1 MFDWAVGTFTFIIGT
16 FVGSFL
22 NVISDRLYLKQ
33 DFIRGRSR
41 CSECGH
47 TLHAKNLIPILSF
60 LLQKGKC
67 TFCHK
72 KISLLYPL
80 SEIIT
85 GLSFLTAYYLFVT
98 YNQNYLFLVYLL
110 FTFSFYLIISF
121 TDFKFYEIPFEIVVI
136 GSIFSIFYRAIFL
149 KTLTLDNLLIEI
161 ISVVVVFAFF
171 YFIIWISKGG
181 MGGGDLKLACF
192 LSLSVGF
199 PAIISALYFGFVLG
213 GVFGIFVLLFK
224 LKNLKSVI
232 PFGPFLI
239 LGAILSFFFNL

>member
-121 TDFKFYEIPFEIVVI
+121 TDFKFYEIPFEIVVV

>member
-16 FVGSFL
+16 FIGSFL

>member
-33 DFIRGRSR
+33 DFIHGRSR
-41 CSECGH
+41 CSECDH

>member
-16 FVGSFL
+16 FIGSFL

-33 DFIRGRSR
+33 DFVRGRSK
-41 CSECGH
+41 CEECGH
-47 TLHAKNLIPILSF
+47 TLHAKNLIPVISF

-72 KISLLYPL
+72 KISTLYPL

-85 GLSFLTAYYLFVT
+85 GLTFLTAYYLFIS
-98 YNQNYLFLVYLL
+98 YNQNYLFLIYLL

-121 TDFKFYEIPFEIVVI
+121 TDFKYYEIPFEIVII

-149 KTLTLDNLLIEI
+149 KTLTLDNLLTEI
-161 ISVVVVFAFF
+161 ISVVVIFAFF
-171 YFIIWISKGG
+171 YFIIWVSKGG

-239 LGAILSFFFNL
+239 FGALLSFFFKL